1 MFSNDGEIPESLAKR
16 KAVVNPIL
24 ANGLDFDA
32 HDLEAN
38 RNNLLSDR
46 QRQQLDKQRAKI
58 AEDIMFVSTLLGVG
72 IGIVGIIIFSTG
84 DYSYREQHFEWLVAG
99 GILILPLIVTLI
111 IGLFIVDSTVVPSI
125 VKDIEKGV
133 VLYQMGT
140 VILDKRVNR
149 QNNSGISEQH
159 FLIMNEQEFIL
170 SREAFLRF
178 KNLDRYTIYYA
189 PYSKIILSAEPA

>member
-1 MFSNDGEIPESLAKR
+1 MFSNDGEIPEALAKR
-16 KAVVNPIL
+16 KTIVNPIL

-72 IGIVGIIIFSTG
+72 IGIVGIIIFSAE
-84 DYSYREQHFEWLVAG
+84 DYSYQEQWLVAV

-111 IGLFIVDSTVVPSI
+111 IGLFVVDSTVVPSI

-149 QNNSGISEQH
+149 QNKSGISEQH
-159 FLIMNEQEFIL
+159 FLIMNEQEYNL
-170 SREAFLRF
+170 THEAFLRF
-178 KNLDRYTIYYA
+178 KHLERYTIYYA
-189 PYSKIILSAEPA
+189 PHSKIILSAESA